1 MLHRGGLHEKATWAG
16 EPGWSLTAP
25 EPLFCFQHPPLAPF
39 HETGHVKRV
48 FSASSETR
56 NCFLCRRHPAGGRET
71 ATREWSRQ
79 LGKDGRD
86 RLWVVTNTGQ
96 HLQVGYSCADF
107 SYPHP
112 LKCIFSLKYVVFIH
126 CRNKGCFG
134 KYTLVNQE
142 ISHSRD
148 SVPKGLQNYT
158 KAKPKGQS
166 HSPWLWWRKKKKV
179 SNLLSG
185 TFPEALKW

>member
-48 FSASSETR
+48 FSASPETR
-56 NCFLCRRHPAGGRET
+56 NCFLCRRHPAGGLET

-96 HLQVGYSCADF
+96 HLQFVQIFVIHIHWDVFFLWSILYVYCIVCIWWHKKAEVSNLQGLLGGHQHWPTPSIWIQLCRFFLSTSIA
-107 SYPHP
+107 
-112 LKCIFSLKYVVFIH
+112 LRCIFSLKYIVAIDGI
-126 CRNKGCFG
+126 KW
-134 KYTLVNQE
+134 L
-142 ISHSRD
+142 I
-148 SVPKGLQNYT
+148 
-158 KAKPKGQS
+158 QS
-166 HSPWLWWRKKKKV
+166 
-179 SNLLSG
+179 
-185 TFPEALKW
+185 A